1 MWVILWRKV
10 NCQQKQV
17 KINVSDGR
25 NFASKTSEKNKMD
38 ITDLNNFVKK
48 GEAAIVIAKII
59 ISSVSGF
66 AKTRKN
72 WHWLKIN

>member
-1 MWVILWRKV
+1 
-10 NCQQKQV
+10 
-17 KINVSDGR
+17 
-25 NFASKTSEKNKMD
+25 MD

-72 WHWLKIN
+72 